1 MYSGNPDELLSFTTR
16 DSILYSVYDDEAGS
30 WSAPATL
37 YNGSNGSVKALEA
50 AMLPDGTAIAVYT
63 LDKSDAGD
71 TTQYEVGY
79 TIVNEN
85 GSLGRTMLATS
96 DSYLDENPQV
106 VSANFGTAD
115 NRFVIAWH
123 SIRDGISDIQLLAV
137 DEDGAMSNSFPAS
150 LAEITTDG
158 SAAVSS
164 SFRLAALS
172 GSYTDV
178 TNLTVIW
185 DETVENHSVLQA
197 ARLRSD
203 VDTGY
208 VLSAPMELATLE
220 ARTMADHFEAYVS
233 DENQVKAV
241 IQATQYSGDVDDM
254 ATDIPE
260 AKLYTAT
267 SDFALD
273 AVEVEAIVP
282 DYENLALGSLV
293 AVQFVIRNTG
303 LNNVTGLTVN
313 MAEGETAAL
322 ADTLLP
328 NQSATLTVMHQI
340 DDTVEDA
347 SYTVTA
353 NNSAIRETGPVY
365 LDYPDIGISRME
377 VVKEE
382 AGKRT
387 ISMTLYNASPATLAG
402 NKNRTVKLA
411 FYTDDLRTEAANG
424 IESSTAGVK
433 IDTTNKNMLIISGE
447 EALERI
453 DAGSFTLELTYDL
466 GSYVEAQGLEEIPGE
481 GVYLYTDAWAEGQ
494 VGSQTTTQRLP
505 EYSSSDNQKALSLS
519 GALARTGKSTTL
531 NTDLSADSSGNTVAT
546 VTLKNNSLQT
556 YKGTKLAATLLD
568 ANGSPL
574 ETQVTTISDELAGE
588 TSSTSTVTFSQPG
601 SRVVVTAYTPDE
613 DVLTFEGLPVSLSD
627 FVQAADESGQPLSN
641 QYEYTLS
648 GVTASSTL
656 VTVYPGDGT
665 QAVSV
670 NGQAL
675 KSGSDNGGSVTVSIR
690 APETAIQ
697 VVIGNK
703 TYTLYLTDIPTSG
716 GGGGSSVTRY
726 AVNLPDEVDN
736 GEISASPTRA
746 SRGQRVTLTVTPD
759 EGYVLDT
766 LTVTDRNGKAVTLR
780 DAGDGKYT
788 FSMPGSPVDVAV
800 SFRAEDEAGLP
811 FLDVAEG
818 SWYYDAVSYVY
829 EHGLMTGTSDTAF
842 APDANLTRAMMATV
856 LWAMEGSP
864 VVNYAMTYTDV
875 SGGAWYAEAVRWA
888 TSEGV
893 VSGVGDNR
901 FDPDAPITR
910 EQMAVMLYAYAA
922 HKGYDTDHNSAEART
937 FHDYDAI
944 SGWALTAME
953 WAVDAGLI
961 GGKPGNILDPAGTAT
976 RAEVA
981 TILRN
986 FHQTFEA

>member
-1 MYSGNPDELLSFTTR
+1 M
-16 DSILYSVYDDEAGS
+16 
-30 WSAPATL
+30 
-37 YNGSNGSVKALEA
+37 K
-50 AMLPDGTAIAVYT
+50 
-63 LDKSDAGD
+63 
-71 TTQYEVGY
+71 
-79 TIVNEN
+79 
-85 GSLGRTMLATS
+85 
-96 DSYLDENPQV
+96 
-106 VSANFGTAD
+106 
-115 NRFVIAWH
+115 RF
-123 SIRDGISDIQLLAV
+123 L
-137 DEDGAMSNSFPAS
+137 
-150 LAEITTDG
+150 
-158 SAAVSS
+158 
-164 SFRLAALS
+164 
-172 GSYTDV
+172 
-178 TNLTVIW
+178 
-185 DETVENHSVLQA
+185 
-197 ARLRSD
+197 
-203 VDTGY
+203 
-208 VLSAPMELATLE
+208 
-220 ARTMADHFEAYVS
+220 
-233 DENQVKAV
+233 
-241 IQATQYSGDVDDM
+241 
-254 ATDIPE
+254 
-260 AKLYTAT
+260 
-267 SDFALD
+267 
-273 AVEVEAIVP
+273 
-282 DYENLALGSLV
+282 
-293 AVQFVIRNTG
+293 
-303 LNNVTGLTVN
+303 
-313 MAEGETAAL
+313 TAAL
-322 ADTLLP
+322 ALTMTASVLAGCSV
-328 NQSATLTVMHQI
+328 SA
-340 DDTVEDA
+340 A
-347 SYTVTA
+347 
-353 NNSAIRETGPVY
+353 NSAQPV
-365 LDYPDIGISRME
+365 
-377 VVKEE
+377 
-382 AGKRT
+382 
-387 ISMTLYNASPATLAG
+387 
-402 NKNRTVKLA
+402 
-411 FYTDDLRTEAANG
+411 
-424 IESSTAGVK
+424 
-433 IDTTNKNMLIISGE
+433 
-447 EALERI
+447 
-453 DAGSFTLELTYDL
+453 
-466 GSYVEAQGLEEIPGE
+466 
-481 GVYLYTDAWAEGQ
+481 
-494 VGSQTTTQRLP
+494 QT
-505 EYSSSDNQKALSLS
+505 
-519 GALARTGKSTTL
+519 
-531 NTDLSADSSGNTVAT
+531 GNTTAT
-546 VTLKNNSLQT
+546 VTLKNNSLRT

-574 ETQVTTISDELAGE
+574 ETQVTTIPDKLDGE

-601 SRVVVTAYTPDE
+601 SRVVVTAYTPGE

-780 DAGDGKYT
+780 DAGDGEYT

-800 SFRAEDEAGLP
+800 SFRTEGAAGLP

-829 EHGLMTGTSDTAF
+829 EHGLMTGTSGTAF